1 MLLKFLIIIH
11 KIKLFYLIEY
21 DANYDKILKESKVL
35 DRYLAPLFTRQF
47 PKDKDMY
54 FNNCCPV
61 GAPGLDENN

>member
-61 GAPGLDENN
+61 GAPTLSDND

>member
-21 DANYDKILKESKVL
+21 DADYDKILKESKIL
-35 DRYLAPLFTRQF
+35 DKYLAPLFTRQL
-47 PKDKDMY
+47 PKDTNVH

-61 GAPGLDENN
+61 GAPTLDE

>member
-21 DANYDKILKESKVL
+21 DADYDKILKESKIL
-35 DRYLAPLFTRQF
+35 NKYLAPLFTRQL
-47 PKDKDMY
+47 PKDTNVH

-61 GAPGLDENN
+61 GAPEIDND